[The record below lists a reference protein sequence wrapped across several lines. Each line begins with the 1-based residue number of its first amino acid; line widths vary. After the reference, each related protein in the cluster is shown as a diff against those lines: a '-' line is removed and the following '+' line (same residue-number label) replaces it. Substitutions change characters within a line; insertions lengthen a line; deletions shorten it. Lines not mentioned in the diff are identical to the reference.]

1 MINMAMGYENIF
13 EFAKLNVLSMI
24 LLCGRGRWA
33 GIKKNKFAIHFRGVA
48 MHRADHI
55 WSIDGMLLNSHISPL
70 FPGRKLSYFKKKSV
84 VPQVGTF
91 AGREFHA
98 EKPPRGRRAV
108 QQVTTFLEHNT
119 FEQLR

>member
-1 MINMAMGYENIF
+1 
-13 EFAKLNVLSMI
+13 
-24 LLCGRGRWA
+24 
-33 GIKKNKFAIHFRGVA
+33 
-48 MHRADHI
+48 
-55 WSIDGMLLNSHISPL
+55 
-70 FPGRKLSYFKKKSV
+70 LSYFKKKSV